1 MPKSRKVD
9 LEKVLASLNTIC
21 PKCEKVIT
29 PAEMQRVDF
38 ERMKCP
44 ACGELFGSAT
54 AHSTS

>member
-1 MPKSRKVD
+1 MPKARKIN

-44 ACGELFGSAT
+44 ASAELFAQRRK
-54 AHSTS
+54 